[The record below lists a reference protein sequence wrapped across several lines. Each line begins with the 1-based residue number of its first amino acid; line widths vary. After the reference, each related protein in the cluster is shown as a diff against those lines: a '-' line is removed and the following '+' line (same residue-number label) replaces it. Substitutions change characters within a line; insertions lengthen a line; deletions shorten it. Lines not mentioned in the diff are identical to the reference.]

1 MNKIICGIC
10 KKEIKGLAVLSP
22 TLNESERCMCPSCFK
37 KKYPVNK
44 KELAKMIGDDEW
56 MSFLKKEC

>member
-44 KELAKMIGDDEW
+44 KELAKMIGDDE
-56 MSFLKKEC
+56 